1 MVDVTPRFKTERIR
15 SSVHLEWIRSLRCS
29 VPGCQRRS
37 WAHHLTCGP
46 EPKARSLKAGDNWT
60 VPLCTIHH
68 GPGYPASLHAFGDER
83 RWWAG
88 LGIDPIKRCLDLWS
102 IGPERGRS

>member
-1 MVDVTPRFKTERIR
+1 MADVVSRLKIERIR
-15 SSVHLEWIRSLRCS
+15 SSAHLEWIRSLPCS
-29 VPGCQRRS
+29 VSGCRRRS

-60 VPLCTIHH
+60 APLCTIHH

-88 LGIDPIKRCLDLWS
+88 QGIDPIDLCRRLWAAS
-102 IGPERGRS
+102 PENERT